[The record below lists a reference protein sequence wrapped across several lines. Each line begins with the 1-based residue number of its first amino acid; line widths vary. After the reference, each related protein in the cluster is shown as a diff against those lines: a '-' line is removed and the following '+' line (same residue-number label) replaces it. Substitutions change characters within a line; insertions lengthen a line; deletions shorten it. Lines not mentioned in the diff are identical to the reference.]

1 MLQPGPQGAIY
12 PSPRLELKGMT
23 VRKPSAIAGSAAFL
37 ILAPGVVAG
46 LVPWFLMNGY
56 GLPLPSSA
64 AMVAA
69 GSILILGG
77 LAVLLHSFTRFAF
90 EGAGTPAP
98 IAPTERLVV
107 GGAYRYVR
115 NPMYVAV
122 LSIIFGQAL
131 LFANWSLVI
140 YACAVA
146 VTVFTF
152 VKLYEEPT
160 LARRYG
166 HEYEA
171 YRRAVP
177 GWLPRLTPW
186 KSV

>member
-1 MLQPGPQGAIY
+1 M
-12 PSPRLELKGMT
+12 
-23 VRKPSAIAGSAAFL
+23 RKPSAIAGSAIFL

-46 LVPWFLMNGY
+46 LIPWFLTNGY
-56 GLPLPSSA
+56 GLLFSSSA
-64 AMVAA
+64 VMVTA
-69 GSILILGG
+69 GSVLVIAG
-77 LAVLLHSFTRFAF
+77 LAVLLHSFARFAL

-122 LSIIFGQAL
+122 LSIIVGQAL
-131 LFANWSLVI
+131 LFAHWPLVA
-140 YACAVA
+140 YAGVVA
-146 VTVFTF
+146 ITVFTF

-160 LARRYG
+160 LAHRYG
-166 HEYEA
+166 DEYET

-177 GWLPRLTPW
+177 GWLPRFTPW
-186 KSV
+186 KSA